1 MHCSSLIVI
10 LLLFT
15 AGPLTAQSVTAT
27 YRTAADPAAWVIDN
41 FEALRGQNADTA
53 LFYVNAAL
61 QDPTI
66 APERRAKLHQ
76 LSGIAHYLRGDYEAE
91 LAAHQRGLRLAE
103 ELGDEGLQ
111 GQILLELGMGAN
123 RQGELST
130 SIAYNRRAIAL
141 CASAGNADCQA
152 AASRNLGR
160 TYLKTDLRDSAVYF
174 LTTSLDLRREMRDTL
189 GMSYGLNDL
198 SQLAAEDGR
207 FNEAVN
213 YLQESSSYRR
223 AAGDSSGLAI
233 NINNLGELYLMN
245 DDLPA
250 ARRELEKSLA
260 ISTRVR
266 YTALQQHTLGLLA
279 DIYEQQNDYA
289 AAYANLQ
296 TSAALRDS
304 LYGVEKARSI
314 SDLQVAYDTESKERT
329 IEAQA
334 AELRAQRLLGLVILL
349 GLALLGAVI
358 YYRVYQRRR
367 YEQRIAELTLREKL
381 NAERERISRDLHD
394 SVGANLTRIVTDLD
408 LLSLKGEH
416 LSDAVAHQ
424 VADTRHF
431 TRGTIGLLRDT
442 IWALHKDEYHAGEL
456 ASKMRDYLRS
466 YLGDRLE
473 WRVDT
478 DITQDRGL
486 SSEQV
491 LNLLRILQEAAQNT
505 LKHAEAERFVVTVT
519 STPDSVTVTFEDDGQ
534 GLNASANDEATGGHY
549 GLKSM
554 RRRATIIGGN
564 LTTDTPAGGGVRHR
578 VVLT

>member
-1 MHCSSLIVI
+1 MHCPPLF
-10 LLLFT
+10 LTLLFLT
-15 AGPLTAQSVTAT
+15 TGPLTAQTVTADF
-27 YRTAADPAAWVIDN
+27 RTAANPAAWVIEN

-53 LFYVNAAL
+53 LFYVNEAL
-61 QDPTI
+61 QNPAVTQG
-66 APERRAKLHQ
+66 RRAKLYQ
-76 LSGIAHYLRGDYEAE
+76 LSGIAHFHRGDYEAE

-103 ELGDEGLQ
+103 EMGDESLQ

-123 RQGELST
+123 RQGELTT
-130 SIAYNRRAIAL
+130 SIVYNRRAIAL
-141 CASAGNADCQA
+141 CQSAGNPDCQA
-152 AASRNLGR
+152 AARRNLGR
-160 TYLKTDLRDSAVYF
+160 TYLKTDQRDSAVYF

-213 YLQESSSYRR
+213 YLRESSDYRR
-223 AAGDSSGLAI
+223 AAGDSSGLAV

-245 DDLPA
+245 DELPA
-250 ARRELEKSLA
+250 ARRELEKSLLL
-260 ISTRVR
+260 STRVR

-279 DIYEQQNDYA
+279 DIYERQGDYA

-314 SDLQVAYDTESKERT
+314 SDLQVAYDTESKQRT

-334 AELRAQRLLGLVILL
+334 AELRSQRLLGLVVLL

-367 YEQRIAELTLREKL
+367 YERRIAELTLREKL

-416 LSDAVAHQ
+416 LSTATSRQ
-424 VADTRHF
+424 VADTRRF

-442 IWALHKDEYHAGEL
+442 IWALHKDEYRAGEL
-456 ASKMRDYLRS
+456 AHKMRDYLRS

-473 WRVDT
+473 WRVEEN
-478 DITQDRGL
+478 ITQDRGL

-491 LNLLRILQEAAQNT
+491 LNLLRILQESAQNT
-505 LKHAEAERFVVTVT
+505 LKHAGAERFVATVV
-519 STPDSVTVTFEDDGQ
+519 STRGTFAVTFADDGR
-534 GLNASANDEATGGHY
+534 GLNFSANDEAAGGRY
-549 GLKSM
+549 GLENM
-554 RRRATIIGGN
+554 RRRAETIGGHF
-564 LTTDTPAGGGVRHR
+564 TTETPAEGGLRHR
-578 VVLT
+578 VEFA